1 MWKRNFQSLNVCTNL
16 TTIEK
21 LKDLVEKLV
30 EDFRGFEKNLG
41 MQKFL
46 VKSRCQRVDDFDK

>member
-1 MWKRNFQSLNVCTNL
+1 LNVCTNL

-21 LKDLVEKLV
+21 LKDLVEKLA

-41 MQKFL
+41 MQKLL
-46 VKSRCQRVDDFDK
+46 VKSTCQRADDFEK